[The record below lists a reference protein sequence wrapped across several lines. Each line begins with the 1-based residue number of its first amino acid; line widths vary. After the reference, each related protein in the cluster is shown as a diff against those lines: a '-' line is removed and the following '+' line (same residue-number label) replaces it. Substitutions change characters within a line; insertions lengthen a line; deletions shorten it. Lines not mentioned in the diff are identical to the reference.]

1 MSLPPTQGHAT
12 VTGVYTG
19 TLIFESLRAGTRL
32 EVSGLTAR
40 NLRRVAAGDVS
51 AGQPELWS
59 IVEIDVPDES
69 VDLLAEALSPALRA
83 EGGWYCD
90 LGNAAEHIGVFAGT
104 VFRYPTGDPVGRE
117 QAEAY
122 GRRVG
127 VPEPQLDWPE
137 VRGR

>member
-1 MSLPPTQGHAT
+1 M
-12 VTGVYTG
+12 YTG

-32 EVSGLTAR
+32 EVPGLTAR
-40 NLRRVAAGDVS
+40 DLRRVAAGDVS

-59 IVEIDVPDES
+59 IAEIDVPDES
-69 VDLLAEALSPALRA
+69 VDTLVAALSAGLLA

-90 LGNAAEHIGVFAGT
+90 FGNAAEHIVVFAGS
-104 VFRYPTGDPVGRE
+104 VFRYPTGDRVGRE

-137 VRGR
+137 VRER